1 MSDGPIKVLLADDD
15 EPFLDSLSELIDQ
28 QPELTVVAAARD
40 GVEALE
46 LADRLEP
53 DAAVIDLHMP
63 QLDGMSTLS
72 QLRRTHPTL
81 CLIVL
86 TGDSDAVLHDA
97 AVAAGA
103 DAVLEKRELTL
114 GLLQRLAAAR
124 SPG

>member
-15 EPFLDSLSELIDQ
+15 EPFLDSLIELIDQ

>member
-28 QPELTVVAAARD
+28 QPELMVVAAARD

-46 LADRLEP
+46 LVDRLEP

-63 QLDGMSTLS
+63 QLDGMSPLS

-103 DAVLEKRELTL
+103 DAVLEKRELAL